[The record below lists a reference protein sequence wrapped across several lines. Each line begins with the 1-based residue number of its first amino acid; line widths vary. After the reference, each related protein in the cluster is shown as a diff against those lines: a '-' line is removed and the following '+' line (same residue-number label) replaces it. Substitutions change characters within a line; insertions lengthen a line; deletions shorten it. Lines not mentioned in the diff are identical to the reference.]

1 MTIGIYAEWNRYTH
15 MQAGTYRADEL
26 LADNVYFF
34 FFGTAVQRFLLG
46 ALFRYTLR
54 RNLPMAHKTRAYVSR
69 DNRYSTLF
77 YAVFVLEMKKR
88 TSLQPSACPTT
99 HCGSPIALYRML

>member
-26 LADNVYFF
+26 LADSVSV
-34 FFGTAVQRFLLG
+34 FGTAVQRFLLG

-54 RNLPMAHKTRAYVSR
+54 RN
-69 DNRYSTLF
+69 
-77 YAVFVLEMKKR
+77 
-88 TSLQPSACPTT
+88 
-99 HCGSPIALYRML
+99 